1 MSINLGL
8 TAFQRLDAF
17 RFLRIDGASAFEN
30 VIGGSGNDTIVGNAL
45 GNILNG
51 GHGND
56 NLTGV
61 TGPDTLIG
69 GHGNDTYSFRAATS
83 PENNIISEVGT
94 NGVDT
99 INFAALTSPASN
111 VSINLGLTAFQRL
124 DAFRFLRIDGA
135 SAFENVIGGSGNDT
149 IVGNSLNNVLQGSGG
164 HDILVGNSGND
175 QLLGG
180 AGRDLLIGGL
190 GRDSLDAGIDDDIL
204 IAGRTINDNVIV
216 NLQKF
221 RTDWISGLSYVPRV
235 ARLRA
240 GVGSPVV
247 SLKAKLN
254 VLNDAGDDDSLTGG
268 AGSDW
273 YFRALDDAILGLAS
287 GELIDLL

>member
-1 MSINLGL
+1 M
-8 TAFQRLDAF
+8 
-17 RFLRIDGASAFEN
+17 
-30 VIGGSGNDTIVGNAL
+30 
-45 GNILNG
+45 
-51 GHGND
+51 
-56 NLTGV
+56 
-61 TGPDTLIG
+61 
-69 GHGNDTYSFRAATS
+69 
-83 PENNIISEVGT
+83 
-94 NGVDT
+94 
-99 INFAALTSPASN
+99 
-111 VSINLGLTAFQRL
+111 SINLGLTAFQRL